1 MLKRGAKRLPWK
13 RTKEER
19 KQGTGERKPKE
30 ATPRKGR
37 KKRAEL
43 PYSGKV
49 R

>member
-13 RTKEER
+13 RTRKER
-19 KQGTGERKPKE
+19 RPKE
-30 ATPRKGR
+30 ATPRKER
-37 KKRAEL
+37 KKRAEP